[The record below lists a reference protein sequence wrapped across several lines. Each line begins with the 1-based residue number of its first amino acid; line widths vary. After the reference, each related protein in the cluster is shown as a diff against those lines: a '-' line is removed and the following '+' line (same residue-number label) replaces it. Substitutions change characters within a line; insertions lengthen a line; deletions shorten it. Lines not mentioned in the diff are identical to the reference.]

1 MPDPKLIAS
10 KHNGKFTRG
19 GVTVEVRICRLEDTK
34 WTLEV
39 VDESGASIVWD
50 GEFDTDDA
58 AHAEFQSYAGRGIG
72 LDMPPSEV
80 CRTGLERGS
89 TRTVCKAACE
99 DRPKIYSA

>member
-19 GVTVEVRICRLEDTK
+19 GVTVEVCIYRLENTK

-58 AHAEFQSYAGRGIG
+58 AHAEFQRSVETEG
-72 LDMPPSEV
+72 LDGIL
-80 CRTGLERGS
+80 R
-89 TRTVCKAACE
+89 
-99 DRPKIYSA
+99 DPKKLH

>member
-10 KHNGKFTRG
+10 KHNGRFTRG
-19 GVTVEVRICRLEDTK
+19 GVTVEVCIYRLENTK

-58 AHAEFQSYAGRGIG
+58 AHAEFLRSVETEG
-72 LDMPPSEV
+72 LDGIL
-80 CRTGLERGS
+80 R
-89 TRTVCKAACE
+89 
-99 DRPKIYSA
+99 DPKKLH